1 MQLLRNS
8 SSEEEMN
15 EQKKAQGLFV
25 QLVIVLMWYFN
36 IRGTMIRMINGRF
49 YILYHW

>member
-25 QLVIVLMWYFN
+25 QLVIVVDVIFQDSGDN
-36 IRGTMIRMINGRF
+36 N
-49 YILYHW
+49 

>member
-8 SSEEEMN
+8 HTEEEMN

-25 QLVIVLMWYFN
+25 QFL
-36 IRGTMIRMINGRF
+36 GC
-49 YILYHW
+49 